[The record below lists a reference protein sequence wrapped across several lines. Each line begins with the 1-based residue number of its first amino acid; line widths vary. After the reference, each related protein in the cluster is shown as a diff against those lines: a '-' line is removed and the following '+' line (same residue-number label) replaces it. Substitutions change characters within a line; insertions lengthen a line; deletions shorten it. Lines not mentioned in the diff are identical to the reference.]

1 MPEFSKPVSIAE
13 LMKYANQAYNGGD
26 SNYYRIPSALDLGSI
41 SGYIPNRKGSQNL
54 LKGFVDSTYQTA
66 RVSIQMADVGS
77 DSLPHVRARVQAEI
91 DSIFPKDEYDITLTG
106 TSMLFMKN
114 NKFLVDNLV
123 QSVGIALIVITILL
137 VTLFGT
143 WRMILIS
150 LVPNI
155 IPLLVTS
162 GVMGIFHIYLKP
174 STVIV
179 FSVAFGISVD
189 FTIHFVA
196 KYRMELKKHNFR
208 IKESVQSTLHETGT
222 SMIYTAIIL
231 FFGFSIFDFS
241 TFGGTMWLGILT
253 TLALVVSL
261 LTNVL
266 VLPCMLLSIEKRI
279 MQREMK
285 VKPILPL
292 AEEAEEEEKD

>member
-1 MPEFSKPVSIAE
+1 
-13 LMKYANQAYNGGD
+13 
-26 SNYYRIPSALDLGSI
+26 
-41 SGYIPNRKGSQNL
+41 
-54 LKGFVDSTYQTA
+54 
-66 RVSIQMADVGS
+66 
-77 DSLPHVRARVQAEI
+77 
-91 DSIFPKDEYDITLTG
+91 
-106 TSMLFMKN
+106 
-114 NKFLVDNLV
+114 
-123 QSVGIALIVITILL
+123 
-137 VTLFGT
+137 
-143 WRMILIS
+143 
-150 LVPNI
+150 
-155 IPLLVTS
+155 
-162 GVMGIFHIYLKP
+162 MGLFHIYLKP

-196 KYRMELKKHNFR
+196 KYRLELKRHNFR
-208 IKESVQSTLHETGT
+208 IRESVQSTLHETGT

-266 VLPCMLLSIEKRI
+266 VLPSMLLSIEKRI

-285 VKPILPL
+285 VKPILQL
-292 AEEAEEEEKD
+292 ADDAEEEEREGKE